1 MFFSRLK
8 RKSDKA
14 PPGESRLPFPP
25 RGAGPAARPK
35 QRSHPL
41 AGRRGPPQRP
51 WGPRGRQQRGF
62 LELARVLESR
72 VAARGQLSALLLA
85 ASLSAAGRTEFWG
98 APQHCGTSWL
108 SDVYTMPAL
117 RQAKEKKMWQGI
129 FFSFVL
135 LFVVVWGFFFFLS
148 THTPPLPRGSQ
159 ELFFA
164 SKYYCNNYFSFDI
177 VVKEVQRGLSAKP
190 ETPPEQAPGHTRG
203 IHRAR
208 GCCGDRMNL
217 KGGQG
222 DKKVNNKTSKQNI
235 LLLRSET

>member
-117 RQAKEKKMWQGI
+117 RQAMEKKCGRAFFFPSSCFLLWSGDFF
-129 FFSFVL
+129 FFSFHTHSPSPPWFPGAL
-135 LFVVVWGFFFFLS
+135 L
-148 THTPPLPRGSQ
+148 
-159 ELFFA
+159 
-164 SKYYCNNYFSFDI
+164 C
-177 VVKEVQRGLSAKP
+177 
-190 ETPPEQAPGHTRG
+190 
-203 IHRAR
+203 
-208 GCCGDRMNL
+208 L
-217 KGGQG
+217 K
-222 DKKVNNKTSKQNI
+222 I
-235 LLLRSET
+235 LLQ

>member
-135 LFVVVWGFFFFLS
+135 LFVVVWGFFFFFPHTLPLS
-148 THTPPLPRGSQ
+148 PVVPRSSSLP
-159 ELFFA
+159 
-164 SKYYCNNYFSFDI
+164 
-177 VVKEVQRGLSAKP
+177 
-190 ETPPEQAPGHTRG
+190 
-203 IHRAR
+203 
-208 GCCGDRMNL
+208 
-217 KGGQG
+217 
-222 DKKVNNKTSKQNI
+222 QNI
-235 LLLRSET
+235 IAIIISRLISLSKRCNGASRPSQRHPQNKRRAIRGVYTGLGDAVETA